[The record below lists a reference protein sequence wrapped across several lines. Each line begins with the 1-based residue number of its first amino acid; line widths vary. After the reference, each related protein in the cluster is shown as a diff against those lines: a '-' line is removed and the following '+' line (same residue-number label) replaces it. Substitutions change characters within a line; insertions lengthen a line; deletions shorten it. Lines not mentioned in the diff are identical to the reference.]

1 MYLTLF
7 NIGGYVVLPWALMI
21 FLPTWRGTRWLA
33 RSGIVPA
40 LVAMLYVIGVGSLIS
55 QNGFGFIREFGTADG
70 VARLMAQRDIALVAW
85 IHFLA
90 FDQLVGIFI
99 YRDNMR
105 HRYVPI
111 PVQSL
116 ILFLTF
122 MLGPLGFLSYY
133 LIRWARAGSPSGK
146 SEALHT

>member
-7 NIGGYVVLPWALMI
+7 NIGGYVVVPWALMV
-21 FLPTWRGTRWLA
+21 FLPTWRGTRALV

-40 LVAMLYVIGVGSLIS
+40 LVAVLYVIGIVSLIS
-55 QNGFGFIREFGTADG
+55 HNGFGFIREFGTADG

-99 YRDNMR
+99 
-105 HRYVPI
+105 
-111 PVQSL
+111 
-116 ILFLTF
+116 
-122 MLGPLGFLSYY
+122 
-133 LIRWARAGSPSGK
+133 
-146 SEALHT
+146 

>member
-7 NIGGYVVLPWALMI
+7 NYAQFVILAWALLI
-21 FLPTWRGTRWLA
+21 FLPTWRVTRCLA
-33 RSGIVPA
+33 PSAVVPA
-40 LVAMLYVIGVGSLIS
+40 VLALFYVIGIVGLIS
-55 QNGFGFIREFGTADG
+55 NAGFGFVRDFGSADG
-70 VARLMAQRDIALVAW
+70 VAKLMAQRDIALVAW

-90 FDQLVGIFI
+90 FDQLVAIFI
-99 YRDNMR
+99 YRDNLH

-122 MLGPLGFLSYY
+122 MLGPVGFLSYY
-133 LIRWARAGSPSGK
+133 VIRWARAGLPGG
-146 SEALHT
+146 